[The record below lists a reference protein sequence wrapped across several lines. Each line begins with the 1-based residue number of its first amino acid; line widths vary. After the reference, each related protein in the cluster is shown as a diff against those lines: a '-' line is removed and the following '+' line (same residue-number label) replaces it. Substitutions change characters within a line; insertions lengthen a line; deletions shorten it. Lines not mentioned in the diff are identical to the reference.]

1 MLYVPK
7 GGVIKLDFEATDK
20 QIDIVSDGLEEL
32 GLVKVD
38 KSKVKS
44 EEEAAAG
51 SMLSAAAVA
60 ARYAAPSAFVAA
72 RKRVYGDPRTLYGR
86 GGGIFGL
93 ARLSDRLMDV
103 WMANPKL
110 NANAK
115 VAKWHESD
123 QKFGF
128 KFLVTQIF
136 CYLTGGPQR
145 YTGKPMDVAHK
156 HLGITDGQWQHFMH
170 DASKVYREFSL
181 EWSVQEELRHIFDGF
196 KTDIIVPTGEKVP

>member
-1 MLYVPK
+1 MNCRRAAVLTMYPAIPTPQVA
-7 GGVIKLDFEATDK
+7 LDFEATDG
-20 QIDIVSDGLEEL
+20 QLDLATEGLAEL
-32 GLVKVD
+32 GLVSVD

-72 RKRVYGDPRTLYGR
+72 RKRVFGDPRTLYGQS
-86 GGGIFGL
+86 GGVFGVAKL
-93 ARLSDRLMDV
+93 TDRLMDV
-103 WMANPKL
+103 WMEDPAL
-110 NANAK
+110 NANAR

-136 CYLTGGPQR
+136 SYLIGGPQR

-156 HLGITDGQWQHFMH
+156 HLGITDGQ
-170 DASKVYREFSL
+170 
-181 EWSVQEELRHIFDGF
+181 
-196 KTDIIVPTGEKVP
+196 